1 MYTENIDELYKQ
13 KNDLFSFIGQ
23 YCKFFGKD
31 TLINLSKLLYE
42 DHGTKEISY
51 MEHNIIGPYF
61 NNRECR
67 LCVRYNMGQIH
78 MLFSSPYMNMIE
90 LHEITADAQDVINV
104 LQFYINNKYV
114 YGTMSMMDPVKN
126 RVKQIISHMEEKAQE
141 ELYKFLQHYFDG
153 KEFYR
158 GSTSS
163 YRYTFGIH
171 LDFTVDYFC
180 NINNIPQF
188 RIFIYEKNPMYNPYN
203 TLFQHPYPIYNG
215 FGGYYHDPMP
225 YYGGSLP
232 DNEIKS
238 ITLSIID
245 LYEMIHNNNNTNY
258 EVEENKK
265 EEDKEEEKE
274 EYRDL
279 SDSIHNKRMELEK
292 EEAEKEEHEK
302 ITIRNKA
309 RLLDFLLYANNKE
322 PVKEINDKVEKEN
335 HCIEIPIVSRGI
347 KYTIY
352 LSYDIYTERYYVS
365 AYETAKKDHSK
376 VFGFYMKTEDIIDV
390 FNIIFSVDKVT
401 EYYFITLAEQLFT
414 IKRNP
419 SITDSKEFFNTL
431 KSALHQE
438 KKQTLDIIDGLKL
451 DIVPGEF
458 ITSSKQLTLYY
469 SIGFTTNILRTFAVD
484 KRKIDKILDLVYYMH
499 FTDEE

>member
-1 MYTENIDELYKQ
+1 MYIENIDELYNK
-13 KNDLFSFIGQ
+13 KNDLFGFIIQ

-51 MEHNIIGPYF
+51 MEHSIIGPYF
-61 NNRECR
+61 NNQECR
-67 LCVRYNMGQIH
+67 LNVQYNMGQI
-78 MLFSSPYMNMIE
+78 YMSFTVPFIVSKG
-90 LHEITADAQDVINV
+90 ITADAQDVIND

-126 RVKQIISHMEEKAQE
+126 RVKQIISHMEEKAKE
-141 ELYKFLQHYFDG
+141 EFYKFLQHYFDG

-163 YRYTFGIH
+163 YRYSFGIH
-171 LDFTVDYFC
+171 LDFTVEYFC
-180 NINNIPQF
+180 NISSIPQF
-188 RIFIYEKNPMYNPYN
+188 RIFISEKNPMYNPYN
-203 TLFQHPYPIYNG
+203 SLFQSPYMNIA
-215 FGGYYHDPMP
+215 GYYDPMRFC
-225 YYGGSLP
+225 GSLP
-232 DNEIKS
+232 EIKS
-238 ITLSIID
+238 ITLSIVD
-245 LYEMIHNNNNTNY
+245 LYEMIYNNTNY
-258 EVEENKK
+258 EVEEKKK
-265 EEDKEEEKE
+265 EEEEEKE

-279 SDSIHNKRMELEK
+279 SDSIHKKRMELEK
-292 EEAEKEEHEK
+292 EETEKEEHEK

-309 RLLDFLLYANNKE
+309 RLLDFLLHANKKE
-322 PVKEINDKVEKEN
+322 PVKEINEKIEKKD
-335 HCIEIPIVSRGI
+335 HCIEIPIVSREI

-352 LSYDIYTERYYVS
+352 FSYQKDIDMYYVS
-365 AYETAKKDHSK
+365 AYETDKQDHSK
-376 VFGFYMKTEDIIDV
+376 IFGFYMETEDIVDI
-390 FNIIFSVDKVT
+390 FQIMFSVNNVT
-401 EYYFITLAEQLFT
+401 KYYFITLAEQLFDT

-451 DIVPGEF
+451 DIVPDKL
-458 ITSSKQLTLYY
+458 IAPCKQLNLYY
-469 SIGFTTNILRTFAVD
+469 SIGFNTSILRTFI
-484 KRKIDKILDLVYYMH
+484 IDKKEIDETLDLIYYMH

>member
-1 MYTENIDELYKQ
+1 MYIENIDELYNK
-13 KNDLFSFIGQ
+13 KNDLFGFIIQ

-51 MEHNIIGPYF
+51 MEHSIIGPYF
-61 NNRECR
+61 DNEECR
-67 LCVRYNMGQIH
+67 LNVQYNMGQI
-78 MLFSSPYMNMIE
+78 YMSFTVPFIVSKG
-90 LHEITADAQDVINV
+90 ITADAQDVIND

-126 RVKQIISHMEEKAQE
+126 RVKQIISHMEEKAKE
-141 ELYKFLQHYFDG
+141 EFYKFLQHYFDG

-163 YRYTFGIH
+163 YRYSFGIH
-171 LDFTVDYFC
+171 LDFTVEYFC
-180 NINNIPQF
+180 NISSIPQF
-188 RIFIYEKNPMYNPYN
+188 RIFISEKNHMYNPYN
-203 TLFQHPYPIYNG
+203 TLFQYPYPVYNG

-225 YYGGSLP
+225 YYGGLLP
-232 DNEIKS
+232 NNEIKS
-238 ITLSIID
+238 ITLSIVD
-245 LYEMIHNNNNTNY
+245 LYEMIYNNTNY

-279 SDSIHNKRMELEK
+279 SDSIHKKRMELEK
-292 EEAEKEEHEK
+292 EETEKEEHEK

-309 RLLDFLLYANNKE
+309 ILLDFLLHANKKE
-322 PVKEINDKVEKEN
+322 PVKEINDRIVKKD
-335 HCIEIPIVSRGI
+335 HCIEIPIVSREI

-352 LSYDIYTERYYVS
+352 FSYQKDIDMYYVS
-365 AYETAKKDHSK
+365 AYETDKQDHSK
-376 VFGFYMKTEDIIDV
+376 IFGFYMETEDIIDI
-390 FNIIFSVDKVT
+390 FQIMFSVNNVT
-401 EYYFITLAEQLFT
+401 KYYFITLAEQLFDS

-419 SITDSKEFFNTL
+419 SITDNKEFFNTL
-431 KSALHQE
+431 KSALYQE
-438 KKQTLDIIDGLKL
+438 KKQTLNIIDGLKL
-451 DIVPGEF
+451 DIIPDKL
-458 ITSSKQLTLYY
+458 IAQYKQLTLYY
-469 SIGFTTNILRTFAVD
+469 SIGFNTTILRSFTIN
-484 KRKIDKILDLVYYMH
+484 KRELDEILDLIYYMH

>member
-1 MYTENIDELYKQ
+1 MYTENIDELYKK
-13 KNDLFSFIGQ
+13 KNDLFSFINQ

-61 NNRECR
+61 NNEECR
-67 LCVRYNMGQIH
+67 LNVQYNMGQI
-78 MLFSSPYMNMIE
+78 YMSFTVPFIVSKG
-90 LHEITADAQDVINV
+90 ITADAQDVIND

-126 RVKQIISHMEEKAQE
+126 RIKQIISHMEEKAQE

-153 KEFYR
+153 EEIYE
-158 GSTSS
+158 GSAIS

-171 LDFTVDYFC
+171 LDFIVDYFC

-188 RIFIYEKNPMYNPYN
+188 RIFISEKNPMYNPYN
-203 TLFQHPYPIYNG
+203 TLFQYPYPVYNG

-225 YYGGSLP
+225 YYGGLLP
-232 DNEIKS
+232 NNEIKS
-238 ITLSIID
+238 ITLSIVD
-245 LYEMIHNNNNTNY
+245 LYEMIHNDTNY
-258 EVEENKK
+258 KVEENNK
-265 EEDKEEEKE
+265 EDKEEEKE

-279 SDSIHNKRMELEK
+279 SDSIHKKRMELEK

-322 PVKEINDKVEKEN
+322 PVKKINNKVEKEN
-335 HCIEIPIVSRGI
+335 HYIEIPIVSRGI
-347 KYTIY
+347 KYTIH
-352 LSYDIYTERYYVS
+352 LSYDIYAERYFVS
-365 AYETAKKDHSK
+365 AYETAKKDHGK
-376 VFGFYMKTEDIIDV
+376 AFGFYMKTEDIIDV
-390 FNIIFSVDKVT
+390 FHIIFAVNKVT
-401 EYYFITLAEQLFT
+401 EYYFITLAEQLFDT

-451 DIVPGEF
+451 DIVPDKL
-458 ITSSKQLTLYY
+458 IAPCKQLNLYY
-469 SIGFTTNILRTFAVD
+469 SIGFSTSILRTFI
-484 KRKIDKILDLVYYMH
+484 IDKKEIDETLDLIYYMH